1 MYFGKR
7 IRGMSRIG
15 LAFEAG
21 LAKPS
26 EKTVLLHP
34 DVNFDVTNLS
44 NVLIVEPFFPSNI
57 AWQNKGYCCKVSLPY
72 KPFELAIVCCTRSR
86 QQTSDLIAQASA
98 QADLVVV
105 DGQKVDGI
113 EAHYKLLRK
122 LVEIKGNVTK
132 GHGRLFWFSS
142 ADLSNLR
149 ATPQSFN
156 NFTTIAG
163 VFSANAVDQGSELL
177 AAALPENLRGD
188 VADFGAGWGFLSSK
202 ILNYQSVI
210 SLDLIEA
217 DATALEYAKLN
228 IKDPRANFHWD
239 DATAWNGSYDAIIM
253 NPPFHKGRLGNPDLG
268 RAFIINAARCLRP
281 KGDLWMVANRHLP
294 YENVLNQC
302 FENVSEI
309 LGNSQ
314 FKLFHSSRPK
324 RK

>member
-1 MYFGKR
+1 
-7 IRGMSRIG
+7 MSRIG

-21 LAKPS
+21 LPKPS
-26 EKTVLLHP
+26 ERTVVLHP
-34 DVNFDVTNLS
+34 DMNFDVTNLS
-44 NVLIVEPFFPSNI
+44 NVLIVQPFFPSNV
-57 AWQNKGYCCKVSLPY
+57 AWQNKGYSCEVSLPF

-86 QQTSDLIAQASA
+86 QQTADLIAQASA

-113 EAHYKLLRK
+113 EAHYKSLRK
-122 LVEIKGNVTK
+122 LVEIEGNVTK

-156 NFTTIAG
+156 DFITIAG

-177 AAALPENLRGD
+177 AAALPEKLRGD

-217 DATALEYAKLN
+217 DATSLEYAKLN

-314 FKLFHSSRPK
+314 FKLFHSARPK

>member
-1 MYFGKR
+1 
-7 IRGMSRIG
+7 MSRIG

-21 LAKPS
+21 LPKPS
-26 EKTVLLHP
+26 ENTVVLHP

-44 NVLIVEPFFPSNI
+44 NVLIVQPFFPSNV
-57 AWQNKGYCCKVSLPY
+57 AWQNKGYSCQVSLPF

-86 QQTSDLIAQASA
+86 QQTADLIAQASA

-113 EAHYKLLRK
+113 EAHYKSLRK
-122 LVEIKGNVTK
+122 LVEIEGNVTK

-156 NFTTIAG
+156 DFITIAG

-294 YENVLNQC
+294 YEHVLNQC

>member
-1 MYFGKR
+1 
-7 IRGMSRIG
+7 MSRIG

-21 LAKPS
+21 LPKPS
-26 EKTVLLHP
+26 ENTVVLHP

-44 NVLIVEPFFPSNI
+44 NVLIVQPFFPFNL
-57 AWQNKGYCCKVSLPY
+57 AWQNKGYSCEVSLPF

-86 QQTSDLIAQASA
+86 QQTADLIAQASA

-113 EAHYKLLRK
+113 EAHYKSLRK
-122 LVEIKGNVTK
+122 LVEIQGNVTK

-156 NFTTIAG
+156 DFITIAG

>member
-1 MYFGKR
+1 
-7 IRGMSRIG
+7 MSRIR

-21 LAKPS
+21 LPKPS
-26 EKTVLLHP
+26 ERTVVLHP
-34 DVNFDVTNLS
+34 DMNFDVTNLS
-44 NVLIVEPFFPSNI
+44 NVLIVQPFFPSNV
-57 AWQNKGYCCKVSLPY
+57 AWQNKGYSCQVSLPF

-86 QQTSDLIAQASA
+86 QQTADLIAQASA

-113 EAHYKLLRK
+113 EAHYKSLRK
-122 LVEIKGNVTK
+122 LVEIEGNVTK

-156 NFTTIAG
+156 DFITIAG

-177 AAALPENLRGD
+177 AAALPEKLRGD

-314 FKLFHSSRPK
+314 FKLFHSARPK

>member
-1 MYFGKR
+1 
-7 IRGMSRIG
+7 MSRIG

-21 LAKPS
+21 LPKPS
-26 EKTVLLHP
+26 ERTVVLHP
-34 DVNFDVTNLS
+34 DMNFDVTNLS
-44 NVLIVEPFFPSNI
+44 NVLIVQPFFPSNV
-57 AWQNKGYCCKVSLPY
+57 AWQNKGYSCQVSLPF

-86 QQTSDLIAQASA
+86 QQTADLIAQASA

-113 EAHYKLLRK
+113 EAHYKSLRK
-122 LVEIKGNVTK
+122 LVEIEGNVTK

-156 NFTTIAG
+156 DFITIAG

>member
-1 MYFGKR
+1 
-7 IRGMSRIG
+7 MSRIG

-26 EKTVLLHP
+26 EKTVVLHP

-44 NVLIVEPFFPSNI
+44 NVLIVEPFFSSNVT
-57 AWQNKGYCCKVSLPY
+57 WQNKGYSCEVSLPS

-86 QQTSDLIAQASA
+86 QQTADLIAQASA

-113 EAHYKLLRK
+113 EAHYKSLRK
-122 LVEIKGNVTK
+122 LVKIEGNVTK
-132 GHGRLFWFSS
+132 AHGRLFWFSS
-142 ADLSNLR
+142 IDLSNLR

-156 NFTTIAG
+156 DFITIAG

-188 VADFGAGWGFLSSK
+188 VADFGAGWGFLSSRIAK
-202 ILNYQSVI
+202 HQSVT

-217 DATALEYAKLN
+217 DAIALEYAKLN

-239 DATAWNGSYDAIIM
+239 DATAWNGSYDSVIM

-268 RAFIINAARCLRP
+268 RAFITNAARCLRH

-294 YENVLNQC
+294 YEHVLNQC

>member
-1 MYFGKR
+1 
-7 IRGMSRIG
+7 MSRIG

-21 LAKPS
+21 LPKPS
-26 EKTVLLHP
+26 ERTVVLHP
-34 DVNFDVTNLS
+34 DMDFDVTNLS
-44 NVLIVEPFFPSNI
+44 NVLIVQPFFPSNV
-57 AWQNKGYCCKVSLPY
+57 AWQNKGYSCQVSLPF

-86 QQTSDLIAQASA
+86 QQTADLIAQASS

-113 EAHYKLLRK
+113 EAHYKSLRK
-122 LVEIKGNVTK
+122 LVEIEGNVTK

-149 ATPQSFN
+149 ATPQSFKD
-156 NFTTIAG
+156 FITIAG

-228 IKDPRANFHWD
+228 IKDPRANFYWD

>member
-1 MYFGKR
+1 
-7 IRGMSRIG
+7 MSRIG

-21 LAKPS
+21 LPKPS
-26 EKTVLLHP
+26 ENTVVLHP

-44 NVLIVEPFFPSNI
+44 NVLIVQPFFPFNL
-57 AWQNKGYCCKVSLPY
+57 AWHNKGYSCEVSLPF

-86 QQTSDLIAQASA
+86 QQTADLIAQASA

-113 EAHYKLLRK
+113 EAHYKSLRK
-122 LVEIKGNVTK
+122 LVEIEGNVTK

-149 ATPQSFN
+149 TKPQSFN
-156 NFTTIAG
+156 DFITIAG

-188 VADFGAGWGFLSSK
+188 VADFGAGWGFLSST
-202 ILNYQSVI
+202 ILNHPSVI

-228 IKDPRANFHWD
+228 IKDSRANFHWD
-239 DATAWNGSYDAIIM
+239 DATAWNGSYDSVIM
-253 NPPFHKGRLGNPDLG
+253 NPPFHKGRLGSPDLG
-268 RAFIINAARCLRP
+268 RAFITNVARCLRN

-294 YENVLNQC
+294 YEHVLNQC
-302 FENVSEI
+302 FETVSEI

>member
-1 MYFGKR
+1 
-7 IRGMSRIG
+7 MSRIG

-21 LAKPS
+21 LPKPS
-26 EKTVLLHP
+26 ENTVVLHP

-44 NVLIVEPFFPSNI
+44 NVLIVQPFFPFNL
-57 AWQNKGYCCKVSLPY
+57 AWQNKGYSCEVSLPF

-86 QQTSDLIAQASA
+86 QQTADLIAQASA

-113 EAHYKLLRK
+113 EAHYKSLRK
-122 LVEIKGNVTK
+122 LVEIEGNVTK

-156 NFTTIAG
+156 DFITIAG

-177 AAALPENLRGD
+177 AAALPENLRGN
-188 VADFGAGWGFLSSK
+188 VADFGAGWGFLSSRIAK
-202 ILNYQSVI
+202 QQSVN

-217 DATALEYAKLN
+217 DAIALEYAKLN

-268 RAFIINAARCLRP
+268 RAFITNAAHNLRP

-294 YENVLNQC
+294 YEQVLNQC
-302 FENVSEI
+302 FESVSEI

>member
-1 MYFGKR
+1 M
-7 IRGMSRIG
+7 
-15 LAFEAG
+15 
-21 LAKPS
+21 
-26 EKTVLLHP
+26 
-34 DVNFDVTNLS
+34 
-44 NVLIVEPFFPSNI
+44 
-57 AWQNKGYCCKVSLPY
+57 
-72 KPFELAIVCCTRSR
+72 
-86 QQTSDLIAQASA
+86 
-98 QADLVVV
+98 
-105 DGQKVDGI
+105 
-113 EAHYKLLRK
+113 
-122 LVEIKGNVTK
+122 EI
-132 GHGRLFWFSS
+132 
-142 ADLSNLR
+142 NLR

-156 NFTTIAG
+156 DFITIAG

-188 VADFGAGWGFLSSK
+188 VADFGAGWGFLSSRIAK
-202 ILNYQSVI
+202 HQSVT

-217 DATALEYAKLN
+217 DAIALEYAKLN

-239 DATAWNGSYDAIIM
+239 DATAWNGSYDSVIM

-268 RAFIINAARCLRP
+268 RAFITNAARCLRH

-294 YENVLNQC
+294 YEHVLNQC

>member
-1 MYFGKR
+1 
-7 IRGMSRIG
+7 MSRIG

-21 LAKPS
+21 LPKPS
-26 EKTVLLHP
+26 EKTVVLHP
-34 DVNFDVTNLS
+34 DVNFDVTNLA
-44 NVLIVEPFFPSNI
+44 NVLIVQPFFPTNVT
-57 AWQNKGYCCKVSLPY
+57 WQHKGYSCEVSLPS

-86 QQTSDLIAQASA
+86 QQTADLIAQAST

-113 EAHYKLLRK
+113 EAHYKSLRK
-122 LVEIKGNVTK
+122 LVQIEGNVTK
-132 GHGRLFWFSS
+132 GHGRMFWFSS
-142 ADLSNLR
+142 TDLSHLR

-156 NFTTIAG
+156 DFITIAG

-177 AAALPENLRGD
+177 AAALPENLRGN

-202 ILNYQSVI
+202 ILNHQLVT

-228 IKDPRANFHWD
+228 IEDPRANFYWD
-239 DATAWNGSYDAIIM
+239 DATAWNGSYDSVIM

-268 RAFIINAARCLRP
+268 RAFITNAARCLRP

-314 FKLFHSSRPK
+314 FKLFHSARPK

>member
-1 MYFGKR
+1 
-7 IRGMSRIG
+7 MSRIG

-21 LAKPS
+21 LPKPS
-26 EKTVLLHP
+26 ENTVVLHP

-44 NVLIVEPFFPSNI
+44 NVLIVQPFFPFNL
-57 AWQNKGYCCKVSLPY
+57 AWQNKGYSCEVSLPF

-86 QQTSDLIAQASA
+86 QQTADLIAQASA

-113 EAHYKLLRK
+113 EAHYKSLRK
-122 LVEIKGNVTK
+122 LVKIEGNVIK

-156 NFTTIAG
+156 DFITIAG

-268 RAFIINAARCLRP
+268 RAVIINAARCLRP

-314 FKLFHSSRPK
+314 FKLFHSARPK

>member
-1 MYFGKR
+1 
-7 IRGMSRIG
+7 MSRIG

-21 LAKPS
+21 LPKPS
-26 EKTVLLHP
+26 ERTVVLHP
-34 DVNFDVTNLS
+34 DMNFDVTNLS
-44 NVLIVEPFFPSNI
+44 NVLIVQPFFPSNV
-57 AWQNKGYCCKVSLPY
+57 AWQNKGYSCEVSLPF

-86 QQTSDLIAQASA
+86 QQTADLIAQASA

-113 EAHYKLLRK
+113 EAHYKSLRK
-122 LVEIKGNVTK
+122 LVEIEGNVTK

-156 NFTTIAG
+156 DFITIAG

-177 AAALPENLRGD
+177 AAVLPEGLRGD

-314 FKLFHSSRPK
+314 FKLFHSARPK

>member
-1 MYFGKR
+1 
-7 IRGMSRIG
+7 MSRIG

-21 LAKPS
+21 LPKPS
-26 EKTVLLHP
+26 ERTVVLHP
-34 DVNFDVTNLS
+34 DMNFDVTNLS
-44 NVLIVEPFFPSNI
+44 NVLIVQPFFPSNV
-57 AWQNKGYCCKVSLPY
+57 AWQNKGYSCQVSLPF

-86 QQTSDLIAQASA
+86 QQTADLIAQASA

-113 EAHYKLLRK
+113 EAHYKSLRK
-122 LVEIKGNVTK
+122 LVEIEGNVTK

-156 NFTTIAG
+156 DFITIAG

-177 AAALPENLRGD
+177 AAALPEKLRGD

-314 FKLFHSSRPK
+314 FKLFHSARPK

>member
-1 MYFGKR
+1 
-7 IRGMSRIG
+7 MSRIG

-26 EKTVLLHP
+26 EKTVVLHP

-44 NVLIVEPFFPSNI
+44 NVLIVEPFFSSNVT
-57 AWQNKGYCCKVSLPY
+57 WQNKGYSCEVSLPS

-86 QQTSDLIAQASA
+86 QQTADLIAQASA

-113 EAHYKLLRK
+113 EAHYKSLRK
-122 LVEIKGNVTK
+122 LVKIEGNVTK
-132 GHGRLFWFSS
+132 AHGQLFWFSS
-142 ADLSNLR
+142 TDLSNLR

-156 NFTTIAG
+156 DFITIAG

-188 VADFGAGWGFLSSK
+188 VADFGAGWGFLSSRIAK
-202 ILNYQSVI
+202 HQSVT

-217 DATALEYAKLN
+217 DAIALEYAKLN

-239 DATAWNGSYDAIIM
+239 DATAWNGSYDSVIM

-268 RAFIINAARCLRP
+268 RAFITNAARCLRH

-294 YENVLNQC
+294 YEHVLNQC